1 MKIRDILSEQQGVAE
16 GLGKQLATAAVAG
29 TMAMAQPGQAQ
40 TPPQTTTAT
49 VVIDGETR
57 TFDMGRMDVKQ
68 AAKMLEKRLDASG
81 VTNWSATVSDGK
93 QRANIRSVDQG
104 IGMQNRQD

>member
-1 MKIRDILSEQQGVAE
+1 MKINDILYEQQAVDE
-16 GLGKQLATAAVAG
+16 GLGKALATAAVAG

-40 TPPQTTTAT
+40 TPAQTTTAT

-57 TFDMGRMDVKQ
+57 TFDMGKMDVRQ
-68 AAKMLEKRLDASG
+68 AANLLEKRLEASG
-81 VTNWSATVSDGK
+81 VTNWSATISDGK